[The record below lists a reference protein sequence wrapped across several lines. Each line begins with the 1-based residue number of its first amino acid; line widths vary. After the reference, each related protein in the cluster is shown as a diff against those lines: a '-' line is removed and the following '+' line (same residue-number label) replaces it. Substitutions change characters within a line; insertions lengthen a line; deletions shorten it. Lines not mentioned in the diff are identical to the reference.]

1 MSMRVIRLSALLI
14 LSSIV
19 GAECRAADWMFRDS
33 YFHVPSAGLTQPQ
46 TMAMSFPWPV
56 PESRGALRTAVAH
69 EAPGIAIRGAWRY
82 NNYRLFNGSSQDTT
96 IFREYRV
103 ETSR

>member
-1 MSMRVIRLSALLI
+1 MSMQVIRLSALLI
-14 LSSIV
+14 LSSIA

-33 YFHVPSAGLTQPQ
+33 YFHMPSAGLTPQ
-46 TMAMSFPWPV
+46 QAMTMSFPWPV
-56 PESRGALRTAVAH
+56 PESRGALRTAIAH

-82 NNYRLFNGSSQDTT
+82 NNYRLFNGNSQDTT